1 MEKNQIRQN
10 VLDLIDKWFSHRKI
24 KHILALKGVSIWLAT
39 ISGIRTNRSNH
50 QTDTSSLHT
59 TIDIK
64 SEWWEVSVAKNNRIK
79 TLEDLIEH
87 CNIDLDI
94 WDIDRHIVN
103 KWEVGAK
110 DENWKIITEPLY
122 QVKARLKKKKELS
135 VKQIEEATLDQLSEL
150 WKKHIYLNYKSD
162 TVKKTGDDNKLLEVC
177 IFDAHINK
185 LCIAEQTGT
194 ERNHNIAK
202 EVYLDMVDDII
213 LRWKKE
219 KCGKSLFI
227 VGNDFFQADTLQ
239 QTTTK
244 WTRVDTSNLLFPS
257 FTIWQEIIIEAI
269 TKLLSLWPV
278 DVLMIGGNH
287 DKATTFFLWQVL
299 SAWYRDVKDVTVN
312 NSMPP
317 RKYYPFGKC
326 LIWFGHWET
335 EKVKDIGSLMAYE
348 AKDYWSNAIY
358 KEMHLWHLHRQFVYE
373 NHWVITRYLNSIS
386 GTDMW
391 HSDNCY
397 VGSVRWWTA
406 FVWHKKYWLEWQFIF
421 NI

>member
-135 VKQIEEATLDQLSEL
+135 VKQIEEATLNQLSEL

-185 LCIAEQTGT
+185 LCIA
-194 ERNHNIAK
+194 
-202 EVYLDMVDDII
+202 
-213 LRWKKE
+213 
-219 KCGKSLFI
+219 
-227 VGNDFFQADTLQ
+227 
-239 QTTTK
+239 
-244 WTRVDTSNLLFPS
+244 
-257 FTIWQEIIIEAI
+257 
-269 TKLLSLWPV
+269 
-278 DVLMIGGNH
+278 
-287 DKATTFFLWQVL
+287 
-299 SAWYRDVKDVTVN
+299 
-312 NSMPP
+312 
-317 RKYYPFGKC
+317 
-326 LIWFGHWET
+326 
-335 EKVKDIGSLMAYE
+335 
-348 AKDYWSNAIY
+348 
-358 KEMHLWHLHRQFVYE
+358 
-373 NHWVITRYLNSIS
+373 
-386 GTDMW
+386 
-391 HSDNCY
+391 
-397 VGSVRWWTA
+397 
-406 FVWHKKYWLEWQFIF
+406 
-421 NI
+421 